1 MGRAWE
7 PWAESRDWGRGGEG
21 EELSMSVVLETFL
34 VYKLLNY
41 NNKNLKEVVLI
52 ALVRFIFSCL

>member
-1 MGRAWE
+1 
-7 PWAESRDWGRGGEG
+7 
-21 EELSMSVVLETFL
+21 MSVVLETFL